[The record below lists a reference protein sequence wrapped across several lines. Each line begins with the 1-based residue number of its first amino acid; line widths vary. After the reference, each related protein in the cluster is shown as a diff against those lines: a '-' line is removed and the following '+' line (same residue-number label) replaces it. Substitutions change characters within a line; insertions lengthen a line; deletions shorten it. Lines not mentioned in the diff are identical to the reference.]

1 MQPERSSDLAQLGD
15 DADAPA
21 RPSAS
26 RFCAQCDADIR
37 AVAPG
42 GICPACKTPAILS
55 DFVRGPLTALPRA
68 TLKTMESGA
77 RVVGASALIG
87 FGSLALA
94 GYGIF
99 LRSGDPHRLQGSE
112 ALALSAAFAFVA
124 ALGFLVGFRLTA
136 AAPQNIGHLRRDARR
151 RDVRQLSAWGI
162 GLSLAILVSFCLSPA
177 LGGVH
182 SIDVLVS
189 SLLAIIPAVLV
200 VAQLVLISIAAASWL
215 RLAETLGVR
224 AGSALAISSD
234 WVRRAAGILIFM
246 PFMLAII
253 AWVVLAVPRDDPGQ
267 FAVVW
272 AGLSIAMLALCH
284 IPAFLILARA
294 AIRLRRLLAEARVRA
309 PNVVDYPGRASP
321 GAWREPR
328 LFGLGSAKQ
337 TTHEPNTCALCE
349 YDLAGLASGAP
360 CPECN
365 AESALA
371 HARPA
376 IVATE
381 PTAILGARA
390 GILLVGWFLLAWS
403 LASLT
408 FVILGTISPWG
419 MPMWTY
425 WSTPLLTTVCGIG
438 ASLGLW
444 RAASVVLVSRSSFAL
459 VLARL
464 ARICAI
470 IAVPAL
476 LVGWTRV
483 VVNGNPLFAAGSAA
497 IDSLLAVLRYLYIL
511 WIVMFWLV
519 TPLIL
524 RHAARRLHAQSLHRW
539 SSWTALIAMSW
550 IGVMYGVVYT
560 LMVLGMI
567 SPATMFG
574 AAWSFD
580 GPIRG
585 LLHLVTAII
594 ALRLA
599 RRLRIAAES
608 AAALRQALP
617 QSPQT
622 PPTT

>member
-68 TLKTMESGA
+68 TLKTIESGTRLVGTATLLWAGAIVLLGAAVA
-77 RVVGASALIG
+77 RRTHDTFRSMGAEAFALAAVLVYIAACLMLLGFRSTAALPPGTPRLRDGLRRRDLRQFAGWGLAASAASL
-87 FGSLALA
+87 LALA
-94 GYGIF
+94 VPLASGGSSANVLASAIF
-99 LRSGDPHRLQGSE
+99 LLIVP
-112 ALALSAAFAFVA
+112 A
-124 ALGFLVGFRLTA
+124 ALFVVFLVMVAIGATGWLRL
-136 AAPQNIGHLRRDARR
+136 
-151 RDVRQLSAWGI
+151 SE
-162 GLSLAILVSFCLSPA
+162 SLAI
-177 LGGVH
+177 
-182 SIDVLVS
+182 
-189 SLLAIIPAVLV
+189 
-200 VAQLVLISIAAASWL
+200 
-215 RLAETLGVR
+215 R
-224 AGSALAISSD
+224 AGSSVSRSGR
-234 WVRRAAGILIFM
+234 VRAATGILIPLPLF
-246 PFMLAII
+246 LAAG
-253 AWVVLAVPRDDPGQ
+253 AWVALAPETSPSVRVSDAWAFAATSIVAICHAPAILVLG
-267 FAVVW
+267 
-272 AGLSIAMLALCH
+272 
-284 IPAFLILARA
+284 RA
-294 AIRLRRLLAEARVRA
+294 ALRLRRLIADAHLQA
-309 PNVVDYPGRASP
+309 PASVDYPGRP
-321 GAWREPR
+321 TPDQWREPR
-328 LFGLGSAKQ
+328 LFGLGSARQ

-483 VVNGNPLFAAGSAA
+483 VVNGNPLFATGSAA

-511 WIVMFWLV
+511 WIVLFWLV

-608 AAALRQALP
+608 AAALRHALP